1 MLIGRYKSYTI
12 EKPVEVRDSYNHYRV
27 TFEEVGSALL
37 SLVVQDRTNINNND
51 MALYQTALVAYTQN
65 KEIDRG
71 WRIDHKYIVRTTV
84 PHRTANILYLEEVED
99 GRERNNG

>member
-1 MLIGRYKSYTI
+1 
-12 EKPVEVRDSYNHYRV
+12 
-27 TFEEVGSALL
+27 
-37 SLVVQDRTNINNND
+37 

-71 WRIDHKYIVRTTV
+71 WRIDHKYIVRTAV

-99 GRERNNG
+99 GRERSNS